1 MSNSEVS
8 IAYVTIEVRRPARWK
23 KFIANL
29 GDNTMRID
37 WDAPTQRHA
46 LRITEGRRD
55 DLTQLGLAYP
65 STASLEATLARLTE
79 ASIPWERTQPGPG
92 LLDAVRCVDPAGNDL
107 ELVVFDGPAT
117 PDARWRIGHVALTHR
132 DQPALEYFYSA
143 ILGLR
148 LNERLHSTDGPLE
161 IHGSFLGSARH
172 HHSIAILDLPSTRR
186 LHHICFGAREV
197 ATVEDTYERARAA
210 KVPMSMHLGRHS
222 LPDGTTS
229 FYAASPS
236 GFDIEIG
243 AGGNVL
249 DGRPIDAPLL
259 GDLKSA
265 WGHEVTTRARMRVVR
280 ALALQ
285 RLGLI

>member
-1 MSNSEVS
+1 MSDSGIS
-8 IAYVTIEVRRPARWK
+8 IAHVTIEVRRPARWK

-29 GDNTMRID
+29 GDSSMRID
-37 WDAPTQRHA
+37 WDGNEQRHA

-55 DLTQLGLAYP
+55 DLKQLGLAYP
-65 STASLEATLARLTE
+65 TPAALDAAVTRLTQ
-79 ASIPWERTQPGPG
+79 AGIPWERVQPQA
-92 LLDAVRCVDPAGNDL
+92 DHCVDPACNHL
-107 ELVVFDGPAT
+107 ELVVYDCPAPT
-117 PDARWRIGHVALTHR
+117 DARWLVGHVALTHR
-132 DQPALEYFYSA
+132 DQPALEHFYST

-148 LNERLHSTDGPLE
+148 LNERLRSTAGPIDL
-161 IHGSFLGSARH
+161 HGSFLGSAHR
-172 HHSIAILDLPSTRR
+172 HHSIAILNLPSTRR
-186 LHHICFGAREV
+186 LHHICFAAREV
-197 ATVEDTYERARAA
+197 STVKATYERAIAA
-210 KVPMSMHLGRHS
+210 KVPMSMHVGRHS

-249 DGRPIDAPLL
+249 DGRPIDAPLQ
-259 GDLKSA
+259 GDLTSA

-285 RLGLI
+285 RLGLTVT

>member
-1 MSNSEVS
+1 MSDSGIS
-8 IAYVTIEVRRPARWK
+8 IAHVTIQVRRPDRWK

-29 GDNTMRID
+29 ADSMRIE
-37 WDAPTQRHA
+37 WDDDTHQARHA
-46 LRITEGRRD
+46 LRITQGRSD
-55 DLTQLGLAYP
+55 DLEQLGLAYP
-65 STASLEATLARLTE
+65 TGASLEAAVARLTQ
-79 ASIPWERTQPGPG
+79 ADIPWERVDSQT
-92 LLDAVRCVDPAGNDL
+92 VRCVDPAGNQL
-107 ELVVFDGPAT
+107 ELVVFDGPAPT
-117 PDARWRIGHVALTHR
+117 DARWLVGHVALTHR
-132 DQPALEYFYSA
+132 DQPALEHFYSA

-148 LNERLHSTDGPLE
+148 LNEQLRSTSGPIDL
-161 IHGSFLGSARH
+161 HGSFLGSAHR

-186 LHHICFGAREV
+186 LHHICFGAKEIS
-197 ATVEDTYERARAA
+197 TVKATYERAVAA

-243 AGGNVL
+243 AGGNIL
-249 DGRPIDAPLL
+249 DGRAIDAPLQ
-259 GDLKSA
+259 GDLTSA

-285 RLGLI
+285 RLGLA